1 MFKPKTKEGGA
12 EMPKCVVFSER
23 AFISILVETQEK
35 IKTETGGVFLGYR
48 KGDIWYVIESIDPGP
63 NSVFQTAYFEYDQAY
78 INHLINKVSRL
89 YATQLD
95 LIGLWHRHPGSFDS
109 FSGTD
114 DGTNTKY
121 AELDKQGAIS
131 ALVNIDPQFRL
142 TMYSVTLPLK
152 YEKIKYIVGDSYI
165 PKDLLEK
172 KDGTIL
178 QQQMSIPIQQ
188 PSVSSTNKFKILATQ
203 MSKNQAKPQKASS
216 IPVELTEFSFH
227 EAIYHFLQQRTFA
240 NAKNPEIRLPCQ
252 AEDDAVMMILEKLDN
267 DLKFLSQLGIECEM
281 AINPAGALVLKESEP
296 PTESHSRF
304 ELAFGS
310 KDKDILFSFNECCY
324 KYYPGLF
331 KDAYIEFLSKEGEKH

>member
-1 MFKPKTKEGGA
+1 M
-12 EMPKCVVFSER
+12 CCFSER

-172 KDGTIL
+172 KMGRYCNSKCQFL
-178 QQQMSIPIQQ
+178 FNNRQYPA
-188 PSVSSTNKFKILATQ
+188 PTN
-203 MSKNQAKPQKASS
+203 SK
-216 IPVELTEFSFH
+216 
-227 EAIYHFLQQRTFA
+227 FLQLKWRKIKLSRKRRVLFRLNSLSFLSMKPSITFT
-240 NAKNPEIRLPCQ
+240 
-252 AEDDAVMMILEKLDN
+252 AED
-267 DLKFLSQLGIECEM
+267 FC
-281 AINPAGALVLKESEP
+281 
-296 PTESHSRF
+296 
-304 ELAFGS
+304 
-310 KDKDILFSFNECCY
+310 
-324 KYYPGLF
+324 
-331 KDAYIEFLSKEGEKH
+331 

>member
-1 MFKPKTKEGGA
+1 
-12 EMPKCVVFSER
+12 MPKCVVFSDR

-63 NSVFQTAYFEYDQAY
+63 NSVFRTTYFEYDQAY

-109 FSGTD
+109 FSVTD

-121 AELDKQGAIS
+121 AELNEQGAIS

-172 KDGTIL
+172 KDRTML
-178 QQQMSIPIQQ
+178 QQQMAVPVQQ
-188 PSVSSTNKFKILATQ
+188 SAESNANKFKMLATQ
-203 MSKNQAKPQKASS
+203 MAKKQDEQQKLN
-216 IPVELTEFSFH
+216 PMPTELTEFSFH
-227 EAIYHFLQQRTFA
+227 EAIYRFLQQRTFA
-240 NAKNPEIRLPCQ
+240 NVKNHEIRLPRQ
-252 AEDDAVMMILEKLDN
+252 VEDDAVMMILEKLDN
-267 DLKFLSQLGIECEM
+267 DLKFLSQLGVECEM
-281 AINPAGALVLKESEP
+281 AINPAGALVLKESKP
-296 PTESHSRF
+296 PAESHSRF
-304 ELAFGS
+304 ELAFGYR
-310 KDKDILFSFNECCY
+310 DKDILFSFNECCY

-331 KDAYIEFLSKEGEKH
+331 KDAYIELLSKEGEKY

>member
-1 MFKPKTKEGGA
+1 
-12 EMPKCVVFSER
+12 MPKCVVFSER

-35 IKTETGGVFLGYR
+35 IQTETGGVFLGYR

-89 YATQLD
+89 YSTQLD

-121 AELDKQGAIS
+121 AELDERGAVS
-131 ALVNIDPQFRL
+131 ALVNIDPYFRL
-142 TMYSVTLPLK
+142 TMFSVTLPLK
-152 YEKIKYIVGDSYI
+152 YEKIRYIVGDSYI
-165 PKDLLEK
+165 PKDLLKK
-172 KDGTIL
+172 KDRTML
-178 QQQMSIPIQQ
+178 QQQMAASTQQ
-188 PSVSSTNKFKILATQ
+188 SVVSNANKFKMLAAQ
-203 MSKNQAKPQKASS
+203 MARKQSKSPKPSS
-216 IPVELTEFSFH
+216 MPVELTEFSFH
-227 EAIYHFLQQRTFA
+227 EAIYCFLQQRTLA
-240 NAKNPEIRLPCQ
+240 NAKNPEIRLPPQ
-252 AEDDAVMMILEKLDN
+252 AEDDTVVMILEKLDH

-281 AINPAGALVLKESEP
+281 MINPAGALILKESTS

-310 KDKDILFSFNECCY
+310 QDQDILFCFNECCY

-331 KDAYIEFLSKEGEKH
+331 RDAYIEFLSKECEKH